1 MAKVEK
7 GSKIKVHYTGTKNDG
22 SKFDSS
28 YDRGQVLE
36 FEVGSGQMI
45 KGFDEGVVGMEV
57 GQTKDLHLKP
67 EDGLRFKKRGKPNRS
82 TKRKHFHQTLT
93 HKWGKLYKVKQ

>member
-7 GSKIKVHYTGTKNDG
+7 GSKIKVHYTGTLNDG
-22 SKFDSS
+22 KTFDSS

-45 KGFDEGVVGMEV
+45 KGFDESEK
-57 GQTKDLHLKP
+57 TILKV
-67 EDGLRFKKRGKPNRS
+67 NRS
-82 TKRKHFHQTLT
+82 F
-93 HKWGKLYKVKQ
+93 

>member
-7 GSKIKVHYTGTKNDG
+7 GSKIKVHYTGTLNDG
-22 SKFDSS
+22 NKFDSS

-45 KGFDEGVVGMEV
+45 K
-57 GQTKDLHLKP
+57 
-67 EDGLRFKKRGKPNRS
+67 
-82 TKRKHFHQTLT
+82 
-93 HKWGKLYKVKQ
+93 